1 MHPVQEPP
9 PEQLLFKFRNSVAI
23 VLIMVPPSLLIIIIK
38 IIARVR
44 IIAMETNES
53 ENESMT
59 VDDHAEAGIDSAS
72 SGRVRPFSDATVA
85 ALRAYHKKGM
95 VGIGR
100 NYSGVIEMAASE
112 TGLSVEQVKVSVYE
126 TR

>member
-1 MHPVQEPP
+1 MVQEPP
-9 PEQLLFKFRNSVAI
+9 QEQLLFKFRNSVVN
-23 VLIMVPPSLLIIIIK
+23 VLIMVPPALSIIIIVK
-38 IIARVR
+38 IIARVP

-53 ENESMT
+53 ENESM
-59 VDDHAEAGIDSAS
+59 VDDHSEAGIDSAS

-100 NYSGVIEMAASE
+100 NYSSVIEVAASE